1 VSEKLIDNDPFDGI
15 DLNTLDGW
23 IKRDSDEK
31 KVSFDF
37 NNLAKKNVSSCFQT
51 KQKGVQSVHNGVV

>member
-1 VSEKLIDNDPFDGI
+1 MSEKLIDNDPFDGI

-37 NNLAKKNVSSCFQT
+37 NNLAKK
-51 KQKGVQSVHNGVV
+51 KRK